1 MKRISLIGLMSL
13 LVGCASERVVL
24 LPSADGRPSAVI
36 VQRGDKSSCL
46 DQPYAT
52 AERRLGFNRETTL
65 NAEEVQAR
73 YGKTL
78 AARPPRPISFN
89 LYFQENTTL
98 TPESQLLLAKI
109 QAEIRQRKAAELEI
123 IGHTDRV
130 GSVEKNDALSLCRA
144 TSTKALFIEMGIA
157 DNMIQISGRGERE
170 PLIPTADEVLEP
182 RNRRVQIMVR

>member
-36 VQRGDKSSCL
+36 VQRGDKSSRL

-52 AERRLGFNRETTL
+52 AERRLGFNRETAL

-130 GSVEKNDALSLCRA
+130 GSVEKNDALSLRRA

-182 RNRRVQIMVR
+182 RNRRVQITVR

>member
-36 VQRGDKSSCL
+36 VQRGDKSSRL

-98 TPESQLLLAKI
+98 IPESQLLLAKI

-130 GSVEKNDALSLCRA
+130 GSVEKNDALSLRRA
-144 TSTKALFIEMGIA
+144 TSTKALFLEMGIA
-157 DNMIQISGRGERE
+157 DHMIQISGRGERE

-182 RNRRVQIMVR
+182 RNRRVQITVR

>member
-36 VQRGDKSSCL
+36 VQRGDKSSRL

-78 AARPPRPISFN
+78 AARPPRPASFN

-98 TPESQLLLAKI
+98 TPESQLLLGKI

-130 GSVEKNDALSLCRA
+130 GSVEKNDALSLRRA
-144 TSTKALFIEMGIA
+144 TSTKALFLEMGIA
-157 DNMIQISGRGERE
+157 DHMIQISGRGERE

-182 RNRRVQIMVR
+182 RNRRVQITVR

>member
-36 VQRGDKSSCL
+36 VQRGDKSSRL

-73 YGKTL
+73 YSKTL

-98 TPESQLLLAKI
+98 TPESQLLLGKI

-130 GSVEKNDALSLCRA
+130 GSVEKNDALSLRRA
-144 TSTKALFIEMGIA
+144 TSTKALFLEMGIA
-157 DNMIQISGRGERE
+157 DHMIQISGRGERE

-182 RNRRVQIMVR
+182 RNRRVQITVR